1 MEKGHRACHDDMA
14 SRIGKDLI
22 AAFQKEA
29 NAKTN

>member
-1 MEKGHRACHDDMA
+1 MKALEPVTQDMA
-14 SRIGKDLI
+14 SRVGKDLI